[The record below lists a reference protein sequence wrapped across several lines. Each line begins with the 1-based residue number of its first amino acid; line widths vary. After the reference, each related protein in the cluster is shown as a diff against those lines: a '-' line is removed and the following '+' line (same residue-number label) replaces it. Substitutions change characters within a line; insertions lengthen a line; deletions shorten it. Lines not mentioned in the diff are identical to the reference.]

1 MILLNIQSSMIG
13 LVDGLGDVGR
23 TDAVAYLTDERGAS
37 TEGIHIG
44 TIGALAEGTDDRL
57 ARNEHLVAV
66 LILAHDTV
74 GSNLLTNIFG
84 MGR

>member
-1 MILLNIQSSMIG
+1 MILLNIQSGMIG

-23 TDAVAYLTDERGAS
+23 TDAVAYLTDERGTS

-44 TIGALAEGTDDRL
+44 TIGTLAKGADDRL

-66 LILAHDTV
+66 LILADDTV
-74 GSNLLTNIFG
+74 GSNLLTDIFG